1 MPDDEFRISE
11 EERER
16 LVAEEV
22 EEFPIEF
29 PKYTTQLL
37 NPANRFA
44 QSTRDDVVGN
54 MNELSKEFREKHPE
68 GTFEDWVNF
77 YFEEYDGEK
86 RIKDA
91 TEKMYPMVEKMKEAF
106 EQVDREMTQDFV
118 RDLVLFKTYEGF
130 DIQEVILRKL
140 GDKFDAATR
149 RATAEEEREGID
161 GYIGDQPVQVKPETY
176 KDNLQDDIGVP
187 IVYRDVN
194 AGGGADPTGEP
205 ERGTRTYRF
214 PAEETRLPDQLERE
228 AEDEEQP
235 DDATVRA
242 RLYAERE
249 SDRHPVFGTALVA
262 IGEEPTVTPDAAQTG
277 TGGAPTT
284 ASQDD

>member
-1 MPDDEFRISE
+1 MTDDEFRISE
-11 EERER
+11 KERER

-54 MNELSKEFREKHPE
+54 MSELIEEFREKHPE

-77 YFEEYDGEK
+77 YFEEYDGEQ
-86 RIKDA
+86 RIEDA

-130 DIQEVILRKL
+130 DIQEAILRKL
-140 GDKFDAATR
+140 GNKCDAETR
-149 RATAEEEREGID
+149 RATAEEERKGID
-161 GYIGDQPVQVKPETY
+161 GYIGDQPVQVKAETY
-176 KDNLQDDIGVP
+176 KDNLQNNIGVP
-187 IVYRDVN
+187 IVYYDENKSNKAMTVDISEMN
-194 AGGGADPTGEP
+194 
-205 ERGTRTYRF
+205 
-214 PAEETRLPDQLERE
+214 ETM
-228 AEDEEQP
+228 
-235 DDATVRA
+235 DANG
-242 RLYAERE
+242 
-249 SDRHPVFGTALVA
+249 DN
-262 IGEEPTVTPDAAQTG
+262 Q
-277 TGGAPTT
+277 
-284 ASQDD
+284 QDWF

>member
-1 MPDDEFRISE
+1 MSDDEFRISE

-54 MNELSKEFREKHPE
+54 MNELSKEFREEHPE

-77 YFEEYDGEK
+77 YFEEYDGEQ
-86 RIKDA
+86 RIEDA

-106 EQVDREMTQDFV
+106 EQVDRRMTQDFV

-140 GDKFDAATR
+140 GDKFDTENR

-176 KDNLQDDIGVP
+176 KHNLQDDIGVP
-187 IVYRDVN
+187 IVYYDENKSNKAMTVDISELN
-194 AGGGADPTGEP
+194 ESMDANGD
-205 ERGTRTYRF
+205 
-214 PAEETRLPDQLERE
+214 DQ
-228 AEDEEQP
+228 
-235 DDATVRA
+235 
-242 RLYAERE
+242 
-249 SDRHPVFGTALVA
+249 
-262 IGEEPTVTPDAAQTG
+262 
-277 TGGAPTT
+277 
-284 ASQDD
+284 QDWF